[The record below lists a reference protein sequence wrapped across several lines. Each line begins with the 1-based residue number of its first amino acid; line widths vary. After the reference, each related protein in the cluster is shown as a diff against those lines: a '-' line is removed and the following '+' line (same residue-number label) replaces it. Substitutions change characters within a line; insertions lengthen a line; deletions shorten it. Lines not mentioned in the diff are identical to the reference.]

1 MTENNKNVVVGENLS
16 SNKGKEFNKLD
27 FDELARNPSNVKF
40 NPDIFGNIP
49 VNVTVVLGGSSISLQ
64 KVLQLSKGD
73 IVELEKNIG
82 DNVDLIVNGQLIAQ
96 GEVVAV
102 GENYGVK
109 VNKVFNK

>member
-1 MTENNKNVVVGENLS
+1 MTDNQKVVVGENLS
-16 SNKGKEFNKLD
+16 SSKSKEYNKVD
-27 FDELARNPSNVKF
+27 FDELTRNPSNVKF
-40 NPDIFGNIP
+40 NQDIFGNIP
-49 VNVTVVLGGSSISLQ
+49 VNVTVVLGGSSVSLQ

-73 IVELEKNIG
+73 IVELDKNIG
-82 DNVDLIVNGQLIAQ
+82 ENVDLLVNGQLIAQ